1 MTRRCAGGASAI
13 TRNSSPNQDHRQRA
27 KSYNIYLQ
35 WHKGR
40 RFSTGWWRSSR
51 SFAQVVQKTQDDLLI
66 SASPLEQSVKQ
77 YGFKASSQNNKKNL
91 PLNVMFTLAAN
102 LSIAH
107 KAVW

>member
-1 MTRRCAGGASAI
+1 MEEQPQFCSGA
-13 TRNSSPNQDHRQRA
+13 
-27 KSYNIYLQ
+27 K
-35 WHKGR
+35 
-40 RFSTGWWRSSR
+40 
-51 SFAQVVQKTQDDLLI
+51 KTQDDLLI